1 MSLQIKD
8 PKWFRSATSGEYIDL
23 SLEANQNVA
32 KTIPRQLPKG
42 VKAEVVEAQAEGTKN
57 VMTAIMI
64 VQIILSAFLKGAI
77 DDVWGMFLI
86 CQMVAYMS
94 IYDTN
99 IPANVEIYVGEFRKM
114 VKFEILKPDP
124 ILGMIKPGLTV

>member
-1 MSLQIKD
+1 MSLDQ
-8 PKWFRSATSGEYIDL
+8 
-23 SLEANQNVA
+23 NQNIA

-42 VKAEVVEAQAEGTKN
+42 IIAEEVEAQAESTKQ

-64 VQIILSAFLKGAI
+64 VQIVLSGFLKGAI

-86 CQMVAYMS
+86 CQMIAYMS
-94 IYDTN
+94 IYDTS

-124 ILGMIKPGLTV
+124 ILGMI